1 MTMFVAVRPVLS
13 TNPGQEVTVVS
24 GGEVRLRCD
33 LLAGHPPPRIFWR
46 KLGGRMPT
54 GELEVETDTI
64 VLERVNRHQAGTY
77 QCVTRDTSGLQPV
90 TKDVD
95 VFVECKLRF
104 LL

>member
-1 MTMFVAVRPVLS
+1 MTKFVAVRPVITTS
-13 TNPGQEVTVVS
+13 PGQEVTVVS
-24 GGEVRLRCD
+24 GGEVRLSCD
-33 LLAGHPPPRIFWR
+33 LLAGHPPPRILWR

-54 GELEVETDTI
+54 GELEVETDTL

-77 QCVTRDTSGLQPV
+77 QCVTRDNSGLQPV
-90 TKDVD
+90 TKDVE